1 MVEVHMLQAVFIEVL
16 TWHRARI
23 NFLSNFLIA
32 LLKVKN
38 VNLVEIATAFSGKA
52 TKDSKYRRIKRFFSA
67 FVIEAVHLAHLII
80 QLLPIKEEAWALV
93 MDRTN
98 WKVGKVTINILM
110 VGIAYKGIAVPIL
123 WIFLPKTG
131 NSNTEERI
139 HLMDRFLRLFEVNKI
154 KFFSADREFIGQ
166 KWFSYLLE
174 KRIPFRIRIRENM
187 LISNARGLLVPAK
200 TLFRDVKVGEY
211 KLLEGKRHVCGVEL
225 FVGGLLLPTGEYL
238 LLVTD
243 RDPDTA
249 LEDYAQ
255 RWEIETLFGCLKS
268 RGFRFEETHMTAP
281 ERLSTLM
288 ALLALAF
295 CWAHLTGEW
304 LQEQNPIEIKKH
316 GRKARSIFRYG
327 LDHLRGIVLNISER
341 YEDFQDMVHLF
352 RKYLT
357 SSPPAFFDKQAPK
370 NKRKCEGLLRQQKE
384 YPPPLEKAA

>member
-1 MVEVHMLQAVFIEVL
+1 MVEVQMLQAVFIEVL

-32 LLKVKN
+32 LLKVKT
-38 VNLVEIATAFSGKA
+38 VNLVELATAFSGKA
-52 TKDSKYRRIKRFFSA
+52 TQDSKYRRIKRFFSA
-67 FVIEAVHLAHLII
+67 FAIEAVHLAHLII

-110 VGIAYKGIAVPIL
+110 LGIAYKGIAFPIL

-131 NSNTEERI
+131 NSNTQERI
-139 HLMDRFLRLFEVNKI
+139 QLMDRFLHLFDVKKI

-166 KWFSYLLE
+166 KWFAYLLE
-174 KRIPFRIRIRENM
+174 KCIPFRIRIRENM
-187 LISNARGLLVPAK
+187 LISNAKGLLVPAK
-200 TLFRDVKVGEY
+200 TLFRDLKVGEY

-243 RDPDTA
+243 RDPETA

-268 RGFRFEETHMTAP
+268 RGFRVEETHMTAP

-304 LQEQNPIEIKKH
+304 LHEQKPIEIKKH
-316 GRKARSIFRYG
+316 GRKAKSIFRYG
-327 LDHLRGIVLNISER
+327 LDYLREMVLNISER
-341 YEDFQDMVHLF
+341 YEAFQDMVHFL

-357 SSPPAFFDKQAPK
+357 SSPPSLLDKQVSK
-370 NKRKCEGLLRQQKE
+370 HKRKYQDPLAQQNE
-384 YPPPLEKAA
+384 YPPLLKKAA